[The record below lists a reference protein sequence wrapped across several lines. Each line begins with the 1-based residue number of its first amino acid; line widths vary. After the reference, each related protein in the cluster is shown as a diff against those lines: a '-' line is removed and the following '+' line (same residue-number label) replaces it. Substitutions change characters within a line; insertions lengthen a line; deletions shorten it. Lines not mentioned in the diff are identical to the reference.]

1 MFIKEEKNRLFLQ
14 HGPINI
20 VLEAF
25 GDNQNLA
32 YSNVKKYFE
41 TILDDLVKD
50 LTLLKKEVVLNRKF
64 NNKISQSM
72 QDATEKFA
80 PTFITPMASVAGS
93 IADNILKVLV
103 KNTNLQKAYV
113 NNGGDVA
120 FHLSE
125 NQIMK
130 SSLAAIP
137 NMIAEI
143 KYKDR
148 SRGIATSGWRGK
160 SFSRGIADSV
170 TVLAENAAIADA
182 AATMICN
189 TVDIHNNPKIK
200 KKPANNLY
208 EDSDLKNLSIT
219 VEVGELTK
227 VEIKEAIKN
236 GYETAMQY
244 VEKNLIN
251 TALIQLSDYFCI
263 IQKNS
268 TDLNI
273 INKSC
278 LRKITYN

>member
-1 MFIKEEKNRLFLQ
+1 MFIKEQDNRLFLQ

-20 VLEAF
+20 VLEAL
-25 GDNQNLA
+25 GIDRSLA
-32 YSNVKKYFE
+32 YTYAKKYFE
-41 TILDDLVKD
+41 TLLDELVLD
-50 LTLLKKEVVLNRKF
+50 QQLLKKKVVLNRKF

-72 QDATEKFA
+72 QNATEKFA

-103 KNTNLQKAYV
+103 NNTNLEKAYV

-120 FHLSE
+120 FHLNE

-143 KYKDR
+143 KYKDK

-170 TVLAENAAIADA
+170 TVLAKNAAIADA

-244 VEKNLIN
+244 IEKDLIN

-263 IQKNS
+263 IQKKS
-268 TDLNI
+268 ADLNI

-278 LRKITYN
+278 LKKITYN